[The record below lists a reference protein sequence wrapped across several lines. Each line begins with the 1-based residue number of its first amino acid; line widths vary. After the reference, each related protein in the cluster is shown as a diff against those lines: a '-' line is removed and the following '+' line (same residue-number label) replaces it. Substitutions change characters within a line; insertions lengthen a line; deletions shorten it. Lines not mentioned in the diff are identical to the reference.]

1 MLKEKLVEKINI
13 ITIFALASVT
23 LTIAPFSVTHPFSL
37 PKLIPLVG
45 LSFLLMPLL
54 VLVIDKKFLKHFRTV
69 SVLVVLN
76 LLIIIVVLFMSNNN
90 LTQKFYGLWGS
101 SNGFLTHFSYLL
113 LLTSSLFLGLSKN
126 LDKLRLTFTLIGWI
140 ALIYGYLQA
149 FSLVEIQNITGL
161 NNRSVSFFGNT
172 NYHSAFIGMM
182 CAMNLS
188 LYLSMKGSKIN
199 KFLYFIYIPLGLY
212 GIYLAK
218 SDQGYLV
225 FVTGASVAIYAY
237 LRSSN
242 RHKISSIFLLSA
254 ASALTLILAGF
265 FQLGP
270 LSRIVYQDTISFRGY
285 YWRTGIEIFK
295 ENFWFGAGFDSY
307 RDWYRRFR
315 EVQSLIP
322 LGPTD
327 IADSAHNYFIDTAVN
342 GGIFLITSYL
352 MLVVY
357 TLKCIWIILKNIK
370 NFEPFVPAILSLWFA
385 FTTQQFL
392 SLPQPGIIIWGWVLS
407 GLIISISKRYSPE
420 ITDSLNKKNK
430 NNSIVVSSALLSFS
444 VGLVLGILPNSTSN
458 SYRNA
463 LEQQDPKKLIKA
475 ANTYPN
481 DSTMLVA
488 AGGALIGLS
497 DFTNARMLLKIATE
511 NYPEYYESWYIY
523 SLLPNLPETELQK
536 IRTKME
542 LLEPILGKEKV
553 YSNKL
558 PRN

>member
-13 ITIFALASVT
+13 VTIFALASVT

-54 VLVIDKKFLKHFRTV
+54 ALVIDKKFLRHFRTV

-113 LLTSSLFLGLSKN
+113 LLTSSLFLGFSKN
-126 LDKLRLTFTLIGWI
+126 LDKFRLTCIILGWI
-140 ALIYGYLQA
+140 VLIYGYLQA
-149 FSLVEIQNITGL
+149 FSFVEIQNITGL

-182 CAMNLS
+182 SAMNLS
-188 LYLSMKGSKIN
+188 LYLSMKVSKLN
-199 KFLYFIYIPLGLY
+199 KFLHFSYIPLGLY

-237 LRSSN
+237 LRNSN

-254 ASALTLILAGF
+254 ASALTLISAGF
-265 FQLGP
+265 FQRGP
-270 LSRIVYQDTISFRGY
+270 LSRLVYQDTISFRGF

-315 EVQSLIP
+315 EEQSLIP

-342 GGIFLITSYL
+342 GGFLLITSYL
-352 MLVVY
+352 LLVTY
-357 TLKCIWIILKNIK
+357 TLKCIFVIIKNIK
-370 NFEPFVPAILSLWFA
+370 SFEPFVPAILSLWFA

-392 SLPQPGIIIWGWVLS
+392 SLPQPGLVIWGWVLS

-420 ITDSLNKKNK
+420 IADSLNKKSK

-458 SYRNA
+458 SYRTA

-488 AGGALIGLS
+488 AGGALISIG
-497 DFTNARMLLKIATE
+497 DFSNAFSILKIATKD
-511 NYPEYYESWYIY
+511 YPEYYESWYIY

-553 YSNKL
+553 NLNNL

>member
-13 ITIFALASVT
+13 VTIFALASVT

-54 VLVIDKKFLKHFRTV
+54 ALVINKNFLSQFRTV

-140 ALIYGYLQA
+140 VLIYGYLQA

-199 KFLYFIYIPLGLY
+199 KFLYFSYIPLGLY

-254 ASALTLILAGF
+254 VSALTLILAGF
-265 FQLGP
+265 FQRGP

-352 MLVVY
+352 MLIAY
-357 TLKCIWIILKNIK
+357 TLKCILIILKNVK

-458 SYRNA
+458 SYRTA

-488 AGGALIGLS
+488 AGGALISIG
-497 DFTNARMLLKIATE
+497 DFSNARRILKIATE

-523 SLLPNLPETELQK
+523 SLLPNLSETELQK

-542 LLEPILGKEKV
+542 LLEPILGKGKV
-553 YSNKL
+553 YSNEL

>member
-1 MLKEKLVEKINI
+1 
-13 ITIFALASVT
+13 
-23 LTIAPFSVTHPFSL
+23 
-37 PKLIPLVG
+37 
-45 LSFLLMPLL
+45 
-54 VLVIDKKFLKHFRTV
+54 
-69 SVLVVLN
+69 
-76 LLIIIVVLFMSNNN
+76 MSNNN

-126 LDKLRLTFTLIGWI
+126 LDKLRLTCILLGWI
-140 ALIYGYLQA
+140 VLIYGYLQA
-149 FSLVEIQNITGL
+149 FSLVEIQNITGF

-188 LYLSMKGSKIN
+188 LYLSMKGSKVN

-218 SDQGYLV
+218 SEQGYLV
-225 FVTGASVAIYAY
+225 FATGAAVAIYAY

-242 RHKISSIFLLSA
+242 RHKISSIFLVSA
-254 ASALTLILAGF
+254 ASALILILAGF
-265 FQLGP
+265 FQRGP

-315 EVQSLIP
+315 EEQSLIP

-327 IADSAHNYFIDTAVN
+327 IADSAHSYFIDTAVN

-352 MLVVY
+352 MLVAY
-357 TLKCIWIILKNIK
+357 TLKCILIILKNLK
-370 NFEPFVPAILSLWFA
+370 NFEPFVSAILSLWFA

-392 SLPQPGIIIWGWVLS
+392 SLPQPGIVIWGWVLS
-407 GLIISISKRYSPE
+407 GLIISISKRHSPE
-420 ITDSLNKKNK
+420 ITESLNQKVK
-430 NNSIVVSSALLSFS
+430 NNSIVVTSALLSFS
-444 VGLVLGILPNSTSN
+444 VGLVMGILPNSTSN
-458 SYRNA
+458 SYRTA

-475 ANTYPN
+475 ATTYPN
-481 DSTMLVA
+481 DSTMLVS
-488 AGGALIGLS
+488 AGAALIGIG
-497 DFTNARMLLKIATE
+497 DFTSARKILKIATE
-511 NYPEYYESWYIY
+511 EYPEYYESWYIY
-523 SLLPNLPETELQK
+523 SLLPNLPETEIQK
-536 IRTKME
+536 IRAKME

-553 YSNKL
+553 HSDQL
-558 PRN
+558 SRN

>member
-1 MLKEKLVEKINI
+1 MLREKLVEKINI
-13 ITIFALASVT
+13 VTIFALASVT

-45 LSFLLMPLL
+45 LSFLLIPLL
-54 VLVIDKKFLKHFRTV
+54 ALVINEKFLRQFRTV
-69 SVLVVLN
+69 SILVVLN

-90 LTQKFYGLWGS
+90 LTQKFFGLWGS

-126 LDKLRLTFTLIGWI
+126 LDMLRLTFILIGWI
-140 ALIYGYLQA
+140 VLIYGYLQA
-149 FSLVEIQNITGL
+149 FSLVEIQNLTGF
-161 NNRSVSFFGNT
+161 NNRSVSFFGNI

-188 LYLSMKGSKIN
+188 LYLSMKGSKLN

-218 SDQGYLV
+218 SEQGYLV
-225 FVTGASVAIYAY
+225 FATGATVAIYAY

-242 RHKISSIFLLSA
+242 RYKISSIFLLSA

-265 FQLGP
+265 FQRGP
-270 LSRIVYQDTISFRGY
+270 FSRIVYQETISFRGY

-315 EVQSLIP
+315 EEQSLIP

-352 MLVVY
+352 MLIAY
-357 TLKCIWIILKNIK
+357 TLKCILVILKNVK

-392 SLPQPGIIIWGWVLS
+392 SLPQPAIVIWGWVLS

-420 ITDSLNKKNK
+420 ITDSLNK
-430 NNSIVVSSALLSFS
+430 NNSIVVSSALLSFT
-444 VGLVLGILPNSTSN
+444 VGLVIGILPNSTSN
-458 SYRNA
+458 SYRTA

-488 AGGALIGLS
+488 AGGALISIG
-497 DFTNARMLLKIATE
+497 DFSNAFRILKIATE

-553 YSNKL
+553 YSNEL

>member
-1 MLKEKLVEKINI
+1 MIREKLVEKINI
-13 ITIFALASVT
+13 VTIFALASVT

-54 VLVIDKKFLKHFRTV
+54 ALVINKNFLRQFRAV

-76 LLIIIVVLFMSNNN
+76 LLVIIVVLFMSNNN

-126 LDKLRLTFTLIGWI
+126 LDKLRLTCILLGWI
-140 ALIYGYLQA
+140 VLIYGYLQA
-149 FSLVEIQNITGL
+149 FSLVEIQNITGF
-161 NNRSVSFFGNT
+161 NNRSISFFGNT

-188 LYLSMKGSKIN
+188 LYLSMKGSKVN

-218 SDQGYLV
+218 SEQGYLV
-225 FVTGASVAIYAY
+225 FATGAAVAIYAY

-242 RHKISSIFLLSA
+242 RHKISSIFLVSA
-254 ASALTLILAGF
+254 ASALILILAGF
-265 FQLGP
+265 FQRGP

-315 EVQSLIP
+315 EEQSLIP

-327 IADSAHNYFIDTAVN
+327 IADSAHSYFIDTAVN
-342 GGIFLITSYL
+342 GGIFLITLYL
-352 MLVVY
+352 MLVAY
-357 TLKCIWIILKNIK
+357 TLKCILIILKNLK
-370 NFEPFVPAILSLWFA
+370 NFEPFVSAILSLWFA

-392 SLPQPGIIIWGWVLS
+392 SLPQPGIVIWGWVLS
-407 GLIISISKRYSPE
+407 GLIISISKRHSPE
-420 ITDSLNKKNK
+420 ITESLNQKVK
-430 NNSIVVSSALLSFS
+430 NNSIVVTSALLSFS
-444 VGLVLGILPNSTSN
+444 VGLVMGILPNSTSN
-458 SYRNA
+458 SYRTA

-475 ANTYPN
+475 ATTYPN
-481 DSTMLVA
+481 DSTMLVS
-488 AGGALIGLS
+488 AGAALIGIG
-497 DFTNARMLLKIATE
+497 DFTSARKILKIATE
-511 NYPEYYESWYIY
+511 EYPEYYESWYIY
-523 SLLPNLPETELQK
+523 SLLPNLPETEIQK
-536 IRTKME
+536 IRAKME

-553 YSNKL
+553 HSDQL
-558 PRN
+558 SRN

>member
-1 MLKEKLVEKINI
+1 MIREKLVEKINI
-13 ITIFALASVT
+13 VTIFALASVT

-54 VLVIDKKFLKHFRTV
+54 ALVINKNFLRQFRTV

-76 LLIIIVVLFMSNNN
+76 LLVIIVVLFMSNNN

-126 LDKLRLTFTLIGWI
+126 LDKLRLTCILLGWI
-140 ALIYGYLQA
+140 VLIYGYLQA
-149 FSLVEIQNITGL
+149 FSLVEIQNITGF
-161 NNRSVSFFGNT
+161 NNRSISFFGNT

-188 LYLSMKGSKIN
+188 LYLSMKGSKVN

-218 SDQGYLV
+218 SEQGYLV
-225 FVTGASVAIYAY
+225 FATGAAVAIYAY

-242 RHKISSIFLLSA
+242 RHKISSIFLVSA

-265 FQLGP
+265 FQRGP

-315 EVQSLIP
+315 EEQSLIP

-327 IADSAHNYFIDTAVN
+327 IADSAHSYFIDTAVN

-352 MLVVY
+352 MLVAY
-357 TLKCIWIILKNIK
+357 TLKCILIILKNVK

-392 SLPQPGIIIWGWVLS
+392 SLPQPGIVIWGWVLS
-407 GLIISISKRYSPE
+407 GLIISISKRHSPE
-420 ITDSLNKKNK
+420 ITESLNQKVK
-430 NNSIVVSSALLSFS
+430 NNSIVVTSALLSFS
-444 VGLVLGILPNSTSN
+444 VGLVMGILPNSTSN
-458 SYRNA
+458 SYRTA

-475 ANTYPN
+475 ATTYPN
-481 DSTMLVA
+481 DSTMLVS
-488 AGGALIGLS
+488 AGAALIGIG
-497 DFTNARMLLKIATE
+497 DFTSARKILKIATE
-511 NYPEYYESWYIY
+511 EYPEYYESWYIY
-523 SLLPNLPETELQK
+523 SLLPNLPETEIQK
-536 IRTKME
+536 IRAKME

-553 YSNKL
+553 HSDQL
-558 PRN
+558 SRN

>member
-1 MLKEKLVEKINI
+1 MLREKLVEKINI
-13 ITIFALASVT
+13 VTIFALASVT

-45 LSFLLMPLL
+45 LSFLLLPLL
-54 VLVIDKKFLKHFRTV
+54 ALVIDKKFLRHFRVV

-76 LLIIIVVLFMSNNN
+76 LLIIIVVLFMSKNN
-90 LTQKFYGLWGS
+90 LTQKIFGLWGS

-126 LDKLRLTFTLIGWI
+126 LDMLRLTFILLGWI
-140 ALIYGYLQA
+140 VLIYGYLQA
-149 FSLVEIQNITGL
+149 FSLVEIQNITGF

-188 LYLSMKGSKIN
+188 LYLFMKGSKLN

-218 SDQGYLV
+218 SEQGYLV
-225 FVTGASVAIYAY
+225 FATGAVVAIYAY

-254 ASALTLILAGF
+254 ALALTLILAGF
-265 FQLGP
+265 FQRGP
-270 LSRIVYQDTISFRGY
+270 LSKIVYQDTISFRGY

-352 MLVVY
+352 MLVIY
-357 TLKCIWIILKNIK
+357 TLKCILIILKNIK
-370 NFEPFVPAILSLWFA
+370 NFEPFVVAILSLWFA

-392 SLPQPGIIIWGWVLS
+392 SLPQPGLVIWGWVLS

-420 ITDSLNKKNK
+420 IADSLNNK
-430 NNSIVVSSALLSFS
+430 NINSSIVVSSALLSFS
-444 VGLVLGILPNSTSN
+444 VGLVIGFLPNITSHN
-458 SYRNA
+458 YRTA
-463 LEQQDPKKLIKA
+463 LELQDPKKLITA

-488 AGGALIGLS
+488 AGGALISIG
-497 DFTNARMLLKIATE
+497 DFSNALRILKIATE
-511 NYPEYYESWYIY
+511 DYPEYYESWYIY